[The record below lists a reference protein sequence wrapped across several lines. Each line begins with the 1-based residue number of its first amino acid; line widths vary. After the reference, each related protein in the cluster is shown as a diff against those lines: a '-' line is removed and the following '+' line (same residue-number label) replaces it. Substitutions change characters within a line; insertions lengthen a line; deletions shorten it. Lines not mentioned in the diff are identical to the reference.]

1 MGNIYFEFANLEHFW
16 IRRRFDVLKKLAGRH
31 LMAASSLADFGC
43 GHGVLQSQV
52 ERAFGKT
59 VDGFDLNE
67 EALLKAVAKK
77 SNSFCYDLHARKL
90 ELKNKYEVIFLFDVL
105 EHIEDDN
112 FFLKDLVFHLAE
124 NGIVIINVPA
134 LPALFS
140 AYDMA
145 NGHCRRYT
153 RNSLHRAFSNLPLVL
168 EEEVFWGLPFVPLL
182 FLRKFVLKFSKKE
195 LAAKQAL
202 GFQPPASWLNQFLYC
217 FSFLELLRI
226 NPFGTSLMA
235 VLRKNSLNSTRGLC

>member
-16 IRRRFDVLKKLAGRH
+16 IRRRFEVLKKLAGRH
-31 LMAASSLADFGC
+31 LVAASSLAEFGC

-67 EALLKAVAKK
+67 EALLKAAPKK
-77 SNSFCYDLHARKL
+77 SSSFCYDLHARKL

-112 FFLKDLVFHLAE
+112 LFLKDLVFHLAE
-124 NGIVIINVPA
+124 NGILIINVPA

-140 AYDMA
+140 AYDLA

-153 RNSLHRAFSNLPLVL
+153 RHSLHRAFSNLPLTL
-168 EEEVFWGLPFVPLL
+168 EREVFWGLPLVPLL
-182 FLRKFVLKFSKKE
+182 FLRKLVLRFSKKE

-202 GFQPPASWLNQFLYC
+202 GFQPPARWLNHSLYWFSSLEFL
-217 FSFLELLRI
+217 RM

-235 VLRKNSLNSTRGLC
+235 VLRKNSPKSAKGSC